1 MKHFYLLRH
10 TVYDN
15 PENIFHGRLPL
26 DLSREGRGQAQKIAA
41 WFKDKHIARIYSSAV
56 KRCRSMS
63 KIVSKAIGAPV
74 SFDKR
79 LLEILT
85 VIQGM
90 NMDAYRKDK
99 QMRFAN
105 VSELGGE
112 SMMDIQIRMLD
123 FFYEKMKSE
132 KENII
137 ICSHGDPLY
146 FLYLGL
152 AKRNLPETV
161 DAIDRSEY
169 QKKGTVRRVDIEGEK
184 YSIGPIIEP

>member
-10 TVYDN
+10 TAFDN

-26 DLSREGRGQAQKIAA
+26 NLSAEGKKQARHIAQ
-41 WFKDKHIARIYSSAV
+41 WFKDENIAKIYSSAV
-56 KRCRSMS
+56 KRCRTMS
-63 KIVSKAIGAPV
+63 EIVRKVIGSPV
-74 SFDKR
+74 VFDKR
-79 LLEILT
+79 LLEILS

-90 NMDAYRKDK
+90 DLDVYRKKK
-99 QMRFAN
+99 QIRFAY
-105 VSELGGE
+105 VDELGGE

-132 KENII
+132 QGNII

-152 AKRNLPETV
+152 AKKNLPETV

-169 QKKGTVRRVDIEGEK
+169 QKKGTVRPVAIEGDT
-184 YSIGPIIEP
+184 YTIGPISEF